1 MAETATSLRPPAAA
15 YRTGRYVLPARYRG
29 PADRAFKFIVIG
41 LSCGIILLAVA
52 MAVVIWLEARPT
64 FRAFGYLPF
73 LTETTWDPVAAIHGA
88 LPFVLGTLLT
98 SFLALALA
106 VIPALGVAI
115 FVSEYAPKWLAS
127 IINYTVDLLAA
138 IPSVVIGL
146 WAIFN
151 FAPFMRDAVYMPIY
165 YWAEASAPWLV
176 GIIGVPS
183 TYNLATATIILALM
197 IVPYTV
203 ALSRDAIGQVPNEQR
218 EAAYAL
224 GSTRWEVMRDAVLP
238 YARTGVVAGVLLSLA
253 RALGET
259 MAVAMLIGNRNR
271 LPFTLFG
278 PAASMPSLIINE
290 FREAVEPLHYSSIM
304 AVGFY
309 LFLVT
314 LGINLLASSIQRRLS
329 IAKGGV

>member
-1 MAETATSLRPPAAA
+1 MTDT
-15 YRTGRYVLPARYRG
+15 VLPALRSRTLVAARYRAPG
-29 PADRAFKFIVIG
+29 DRVFKTVVVV
-41 LSCGIILLAVA
+41 LASGIIALALA
-52 MAVVIWLEARPT
+52 MAVVIYLEAAPT
-64 FRAFGYLPF
+64 FRAFGYVSF

-88 LPFVLGTLLT
+88 LPFILGTLLT
-98 SFLALALA
+98 SFSALLLA
-106 VIPALGVAI
+106 VFPALGVAI
-115 FVSEYAPKWLAS
+115 FTTEYAPRWLAE

-146 WAIFN
+146 WGIFN
-151 FAPFMRDAVYMPIY
+151 FAPQIRDAVYMPIY
-165 YWAEASAPWLV
+165 LWALEDAEWLV
-176 GIIGVPS
+176 PIIGAPS
-183 TYNLATATIILALM
+183 TYNFVTATLILALM

-203 ALSRDAIGQVPNEQR
+203 ALSRDAIGQVPKEQR
-218 EAAYAL
+218 EAAWAL
-224 GSTRWEVMRDAVLP
+224 GATRWEVIRNSVLP
-238 YARTGVVAGVLLSLA
+238 YARTGIIAGILLSLA

-278 PAASMPSLIINE
+278 PAATMPSVIINE

-314 LGINLLASSIQRRLS
+314 IGINLLASWIQQKLS
-329 IAKGGV
+329 LTKGTL